1 MHIVKEMLQLTHAI
15 YKSVISFKTIECSEN
30 VHSIVGKRLCAGGR
44 SYELFGYPDSRN
56 QFSGHR
62 NFSSDCDLGRIL
74 FYETVLAGFPCGR
87 GDLPR
92 TFCMLRTGNA
102 VGILGCTFLWSI
114 QELYEQEERVKKGW
128 FPENSNRQK

>member
-15 YKSVISFKTIECSEN
+15 YKSVISFKTIDCSEN

-102 VGILGCTFLWSI
+102 VGISGCFRLHVSV
-114 QELYEQEERVKKGW
+114 EHSGAV
-128 FPENSNRQK
+128 